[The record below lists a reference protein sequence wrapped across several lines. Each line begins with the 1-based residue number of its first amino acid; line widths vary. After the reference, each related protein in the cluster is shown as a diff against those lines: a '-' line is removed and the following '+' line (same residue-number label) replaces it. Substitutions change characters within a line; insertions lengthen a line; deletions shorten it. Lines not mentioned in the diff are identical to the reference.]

1 MAQGEYNINYIFA
14 HPITG
19 KKLVLRVNCGSQ
31 MHLDN
36 QITYEYRALELLER
50 SGRTPAVYYVD
61 DTKQFINNGVL
72 VMEYLPG
79 HPLIYEKEMDKALAV
94 LADIHSVNI
103 EPQNKGEETVS
114 ISAQRYWL
122 RENLSK
128 LFLKSVSRWLLSSL
142 IMSRLIS

>member
-1 MAQGEYNINYIFA
+1 
-14 HPITG
+14 
-19 KKLVLRVNCGSQ
+19 

-72 VMEYLPG
+72 VMEYYRA
-79 HPLIYEKEMDKALAV
+79 PLIYEKEMDKALAV